1 MVQRRFG
8 PRVILAGLAVLII
21 VVPFAALLA
30 LVEARWAPLRHLDV
44 ATANAADSLMLR
56 HRALIGPLRAS
67 SYVFHP
73 WVFRALVVALAVWAA
88 RRGARWLA
96 AWALT
101 TMAVASLLDPWLKVL
116 VGRVRPVVRTP
127 IAHAAG
133 ASFPSGHA
141 LAAVVGGATI
151 VVALLS
157 VVHGAWRWVAW
168 TVAIGVAIVASAC
181 RVLLG
186 VHYVSDVL
194 GSWLLGIAIVLATTA
209 IFEASRLIPDRCPP
223 RPN

>member
-8 PRVILAGLAVLII
+8 PRAILAGLAVLIV

-30 LVEARWAPLRHLDV
+30 LVETRWAPLRHLDV
-44 ATANAADSLMLR
+44 ATANAADSLTLR
-56 HRALIGPLRAS
+56 HRALIGALRAS
-67 SYVFHP
+67 SYVLHP
-73 WVFRALVVALAVWAA
+73 WVFRALVVALAIWAA
-88 RRGARWLA
+88 RRGARWFA

-101 TMAVASLLDPWLKVL
+101 TMAVASLLGPWLKAL

-141 LAAVVGGATI
+141 LAAVVGCAVI
-151 VVALLS
+151 VVALLPF
-157 VVHGAWRWVAW
+157 VHGAWRWVVW
-168 TVAIGVAIVASAC
+168 TAAVLVAILASAC

-186 VHYVSDVL
+186 VHYVSDVV
-194 GSWLLGIAIVLATTA
+194 GSWLLGTAILLATTA
-209 IFEASRLIPDRCPP
+209 IFEASRLIPDPRPP
-223 RPN
+223 RPR